1 MVLYVLEH
9 SKQNNGL
16 MSLIG
21 CDLGRQTSQ
30 KDRSK
35 CAVPIPVAAIAG
47 DTGTE
52 VKRERYRQ

>member
-1 MVLYVLEH
+1 MVLHVLEH

-21 CDLGRQTSQ
+21 YGLGRQTSQ
-30 KDRSK
+30 KHRSK
-35 CAVPIPVAAIAG
+35 CTVPIPVAAIAG

-52 VKRERYRQ
+52 VKRERHR